1 MRVVVVGSGGREHAL
16 AFMLSKEH
24 EVVVA
29 PGSSALGQYFDLS
42 DKDPLDID
50 ADLYVIGP
58 EQPLV
63 EGLADRLRGHSKTV
77 FGPSKDGARLEGS
90 KAFLK
95 DVLVAA
101 KVPTAEHRSF
111 SDISSALSYVE
122 SMKPP
127 YVIKTDGLAEGKG
140 VLVTERLDEAKE
152 DIVAKMTGQRFKGAG
167 RTIVIEEALLGRELS
182 LFALCDGR
190 SAVALPAATDYKRL
204 LEGNEG
210 PNTGGMGAYAPLG
223 WASDSLQEEILDT
236 LVKPTLQELLR
247 RGIQYRGVLYA
258 GVMVTESGPKIIE
271 FNVRFGDP
279 ETQVVLPKVEE
290 GLGDILFGCAVGE
303 IGTSLKVSPKS
314 LLTVVLAAPG
324 YPASTQTGAE
334 ITGVQRAS
342 EKDGVKVFFAGT
354 SYDSERDAFYVSGGR
369 VMAVT
374 GEAPTLQEARSRA
387 YSAVSE
393 ISFEGMHYRRDIGA

>member
-1 MRVVVVGSGGREHAL
+1 MRIVVVGSGGREHAL
-16 AFMLSKEH
+16 AYVLGKEH

-29 PGSSALGQYFDLS
+29 PGSSAIGQYFDLS

-63 EGLADRLRGHSKTV
+63 DGLADRLREHSKAV
-77 FGPSKDGARLEGS
+77 FGPSKEGARLEGS

-111 SDISSALSYVE
+111 SDLSHALAYVE

-140 VLVTERLDEAKE
+140 VLVTEELSEAKE
-152 DIVAKMTGQRFKGAG
+152 DIVAKMTGRRFNGAG
-167 RTIVIEEALLGRELS
+167 RTIVIEEGLVGKELS

-190 SAVALPAATDYKRL
+190 NAVALPAATDYKRL

-210 PNTGGMGAYAPLG
+210 PNTGGMGAYAPLS

-236 LVKPTLQELLR
+236 LVKPTLKELLR
-247 RGIQYRGVLYA
+247 RGVQYRGVLYA
-258 GVMVTESGPKIIE
+258 GVMVTDSGPKIIE

-290 GLGDILFGCAVGE
+290 DLGDILLECAVGE
-303 IGTSLKVSPKS
+303 IDTRPKVSSKS

-324 YPASTQTGAE
+324 YPLSTKTGAE
-334 ITGVQRAS
+334 IAGVQRAS
-342 EKDGVKVFFAGT
+342 KRDGVKVFFAGT
-354 SYDSERDAFYVSGGR
+354 SYDSERDVFVVSGGR

-374 GEAPTLQEARSRA
+374 GEGPTLLEARSRA

-393 ISFEGMHYRRDIGA
+393 ITFEGMHYRSDIGA